1 MHIQSNDKGAQVK
14 KQTKK
19 ASAPN
24 KSERRAQQAFH
35 ALAAASRRA
44 ILKYLAVS
52 GLTAGEI
59 SSRFDM
65 AKPSVSQHLAILE
78 NAGLITREK
87 RGQFVHYA
95 LAPNILKEV
104 LTGFLQDLEPPEV
117 STTDDPAKPQ
127 EQTEQKS
134 KGKSAKVAKPIKAE
148 TADEPEAKPL
158 PSQMSMF

>member
-1 MHIQSNDKGAQVK
+1 MKR
-14 KQTKK
+14 QTKK
-19 ASAPN
+19 ASAAN

-35 ALAAASRRA
+35 ALAAAPRRA
-44 ILKYLAVS
+44 ILRYLAAS

-104 LTGFLQDLEPPEV
+104 LTGFLQDLEPSAVPA
-117 STTDDPAKPQ
+117 TDEPAKPQ
-127 EQTEQKS
+127 EQTGQKS
-134 KGKSAKVAKPIKAE
+134 KAKSAKAAQPVEAE
-148 TADEPEAKPL
+148 ASDEPAAKPL

>member
-1 MHIQSNDKGAQVK
+1 MK

-35 ALAAASRRA
+35 ALAAAPRRA

-104 LTGFLQDLEPPEV
+104 LSGFLHDLEPPEV
-117 STTDDPAKPQ
+117 PAADEPAEPQ
-127 EQTEQKS
+127 EQAGQKS
-134 KGKSAKVAKPIKAE
+134 KAKPAKAAPPSE
-148 TADEPEAKPL
+148 TETPDEPAEKPL

>member
-1 MHIQSNDKGAQVK
+1 MK

-19 ASAPN
+19 AFAPN

-35 ALAAASRRA
+35 ALAAAPRRA
-44 ILKYLAVS
+44 ILKYLAAS

-104 LTGFLQDLEPPEV
+104 LTGFLQQLEPTEV
-117 STTDDPAKPQ
+117 PAADEPAKPQ
-127 EQTEQKS
+127 EPTGQ
-134 KGKSAKVAKPIKAE
+134 KGKAKPSKAATPME
-148 TADEPEAKPL
+148 ADAVDEPAEKPL

>member
-1 MHIQSNDKGAQVK
+1 MKR
-14 KQTKK
+14 QTKK

-24 KSERRAQQAFH
+24 KSEKRAQQAFH
-35 ALAAASRRA
+35 ALAAAPRRA
-44 ILKYLAVS
+44 IVKYLAAS

-65 AKPSVSQHLAILE
+65 AKPSISQHLAILE

-95 LAPNILKEV
+95 LAPNVLKEV
-104 LTGFLQDLEPPEV
+104 LTGFLRDLEAPVPDE
-117 STTDDPAKPQ
+117 
-127 EQTEQKS
+127 
-134 KGKSAKVAKPIKAE
+134 
-148 TADEPEAKPL
+148 ADEPVRAKGKAEPKKAEKIARTAKPSDGEAPGETAEKPL